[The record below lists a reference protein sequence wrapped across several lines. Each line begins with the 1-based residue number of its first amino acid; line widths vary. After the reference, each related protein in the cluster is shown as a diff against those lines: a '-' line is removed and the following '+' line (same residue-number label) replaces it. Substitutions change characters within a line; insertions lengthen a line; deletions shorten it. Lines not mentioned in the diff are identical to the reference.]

1 MITWNSPMKTSI
13 VARAWLWAP
22 SQKRMS
28 RSKPRLIAGL
38 ALASS
43 IALFSPANT
52 FAGTDENVLRAETI
66 RLFQEGN
73 FAKVV
78 DIAGP
83 ALKLKPNDAV
93 LRYFLANSLTKL
105 GRRNDA
111 LAQYQQCLAGAQD
124 SQLKTY
130 CQQAIASLSAPAARP
145 ETSATAPEPDHT
157 NVVDPAEGLNE
168 RKQQVL
174 EEKEQQLQAIRKE
187 TDRKI
192 EDIQRDVENQL
203 ADVPKTTLATVGYG
217 FRARL
222 VNVQNIAY
230 EDVADNLRRQAQV
243 KIDALNDDCKN
254 RQFELSSY
262 YDKKAAVYD
271 RVAPNMQSQF
281 KAGSTSLSQVTPKG
295 TNGYVR
301 NIVNYG
307 ADPDPLSPLRAKA
320 GNLQPA
326 QK

>member
-1 MITWNSPMKTSI
+1 MKTNI
-13 VARAWLWAP
+13 VAVARLWALIET
-22 SQKRMS
+22 KRPL
-28 RSKPRLIAGL
+28 RNKPRLIAGL
-38 ALASS
+38 AITSA
-43 IALFSPANT
+43 IVLFGAAKS
-52 FAGTDENVLRAETI
+52 FAGSDENVLRTEAI
-66 RLFQEGN
+66 RLFQAGN

-78 DIAGP
+78 DIASP
-83 ALKLKPNDAV
+83 ALKLSPDDAV
-93 LRYFLANSLTKL
+93 LRYYLANALTKL
-105 GRRNDA
+105 GRKNDS
-111 LAQYQQCLAGAQD
+111 LAQYQKCLAGAKD
-124 SQLKTY
+124 AQLKTY
-130 CQQAIASLSAPAARP
+130 CQQAIAVLSMPSLPPVAPPAAI
-145 ETSATAPEPDHT
+145 EPDHT

-174 EEKEQQLQAIRKE
+174 EEKEQQLQAIRKD

-203 ADVPKTTLATVGYG
+203 ADVPRTSLAAAGFG

-222 VNVQNIAY
+222 ISVHNSEYDQIA
-230 EDVADNLRRQAQV
+230 ERLRHQSQI
-243 KIDALNDDCKN
+243 KIDALNDECKN
-254 RQFELSSY
+254 RQFDLSSY

-271 RVAPNMQSQF
+271 HVAPNLQSQF
-281 KAGSTSLSQVTPKG
+281 KVGSTSLSQVTPKG

-320 GNLQPA
+320 GNLQTS